1 MDINVDTGT
10 ANFTVRT
17 AAVFVH
23 DGHVLLH
30 QSDGDTL
37 WNLPGGRVQVLER
50 TEDALRREMLEELGD
65 EITVG
70 PLQWVVESFFTD
82 EGRHCHEIGFYYL
95 TAFRNPDRY
104 DKSKAFRGRENTGRR
119 QAQAGAG
126 HQKWGRGARQG
137 AFSDVRR
144 RSLRAVGP
152 LEGVEI
158 GGSPM

>member
-70 PLQWVVESFFTD
+70 PLQWVVESFFTY

-104 DKSKAFRGRENTGRR
+104 DKSKAFRGRENEDLGLTYRWFPIS
-119 QAQAGAG
+119 
-126 HQKWGRGARQG
+126 HID
-137 AFSDVRR
+137 DVP
-144 RSLRAVGP
+144 SLVPRFLYHALKELPCGLKRVVNDERP
-152 LEGVEI
+152 
-158 GGSPM
+158 